1 LITATILLATSIGI
15 FIKRKF
21 RDNIKVWQ
29 NYAKFR
35 NILRENK
42 NLKAVNQ
49 TLRSDLSLME
59 AKKNSFYG
67 YTIFLER
74 KYCIKPGDARACRAE
89 FLIAVRNNQKA
100 DQPKGDPDIIEEMA

>member
-1 LITATILLATSIGI
+1 LITATILFATSIGI
-15 FIKRKF
+15 FIKRRF

-35 NILRENK
+35 SILRENK
-42 NLKAVNQ
+42 NLKALNQ
-49 TLRSDLSLME
+49 TLQSDLELME

-74 KYCIKPGDARACRAE
+74 KYCIRPGDARTCRAE
-89 FLIAVRNNQKA
+89 FLIAVRGNQKT
-100 DQPKGDPDIIEEMA
+100 DQPKDDSEIIADMA